1 MKYMLK
7 FETEGS
13 PSLLNLKQFT
23 NPFEYKLKIIS
34 AHNKEEIVNIDLV
47 ETFNYLIG
55 LKINKYCYLTDKG
68 RKYVFVLGERNYR
81 KVAIVWR
88 STVDINLEKDEE
100 NIDKIINDFKPE
112 EIYINGD
119 SMVKNYKPIES
130 EFKIRA
136 GV

>member
-1 MKYMLK
+1 
-7 FETEGS
+7 
-13 PSLLNLKQFT
+13 
-23 NPFEYKLKIIS
+23 
-34 AHNKEEIVNIDLV
+34 
-47 ETFNYLIG
+47 
-55 LKINKYCYLTDKG
+55 LTDKG

-88 STVDINLEKDEE
+88 STVDINLEKDKE